1 MNIEKIVNKSRQLL
15 KEAMFTFW
23 NTKRRQSNQSIDK
36 SRRGGVLGGKQM
48 DGIVDIFRKIAIE
61 MGVPNECIHT
71 KNAYLPGFFR
81 ASKNWDFLIITPKG
95 NIIAVMEFKSQVGSY
110 GNNMNN
116 RAEESLGSSLDF
128 WTAIRNQQMSFT
140 SAPWVGYVMVIGR
153 DKTSL
158 STVRNNE
165 PYYEVLPEFKSATYI
180 DRYEILCRKLVAE
193 RHYTATALIWTEGKS
208 SYGNV
213 TEATSFEH
221 LVESFIGNIYGHI
234 SEFK

>member
-1 MNIEKIVNKSRQLL
+1 MDSEKIIKKSKLWL
-15 KEAMFTFW
+15 KEAMSVFW
-23 NTKRRQSNQSIDK
+23 RTKKRQSIESVDK

-61 MGVPNECIHT
+61 MGVPSECIHT

-81 ASKNWDFLIITPKG
+81 SSKNWDFLIVSPKG
-95 NIIAVMEFKSQVGSY
+95 NLVAVMEFKSQVGSY

-128 WTAIRNQQMSFT
+128 WTAVRHQQMSIT
-140 SAPWVGYVMVIGR
+140 SAPWVGYVMVVGR
-153 DKTSL
+153 DKNSL
-158 STVRNNE
+158 SVVKNSE
-165 PYYEVLPEFKSATYI
+165 PYYEVLPEFKSANYI
-180 DRYEILCRKLVAE
+180 DRYNILCRKLVAE
-193 RHYTATALIWTEGKS
+193 RHYTSTALIWTEDES
-208 SYGNV
+208 SYGSV
-213 TEATSFEH
+213 SEATSFET